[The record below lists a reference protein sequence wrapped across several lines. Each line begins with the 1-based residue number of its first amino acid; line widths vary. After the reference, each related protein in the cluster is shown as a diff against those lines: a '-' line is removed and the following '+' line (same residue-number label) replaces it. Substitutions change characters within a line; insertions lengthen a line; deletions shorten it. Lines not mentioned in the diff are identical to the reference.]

1 MKGTMLWGAA
11 VTLAMLAAS
20 PAIAAE
26 PAAPMPSVAA
36 LMALAFPGWREG
48 GAHLQTV
55 TLPHLPGGARGARGA
70 YPGWIE
76 GTNQVLAEAGPL
88 LRFDEGH
95 LTLVAGLVPAG
106 ADGKP
111 AAVQLTPMALAAY
124 RFERREGIW
133 RLAGGQDIFGF
144 RGFSGSAR
152 LRAVALSGR
161 HKAVAVEYG
170 SCFDAYCGSWLALYE
185 VDKDAVQHE
194 PAVELALSGQNVD
207 AADCARR
214 LQPLAKAPVP
224 PGGRDKPVHDDGA
237 TAGSHDCYAIT
248 GSWEVG
254 TPGDL
259 LIRYRGAIS
268 RADGQAAAI
277 DQRQVLRYGNGR
289 YRAVSGF
296 NPVPPI

>member
-1 MKGTMLWGAA
+1 MLWAAA

-70 YPGWIE
+70 YFGWIE
-76 GTNQVLAEAGPL
+76 GTNQVLAEAGPV

-124 RFERREGIW
+124 PFERREGTW

-170 SCFDAYCGSWLALYE
+170 SCFEAYCGSWLALYE
-185 VDKDAVQHE
+185 VDKGAVQHE

-214 LQPLAKAPVP
+214 LQPLVKAPAP

-268 RADGQAAAI
+268 RADGHAAAAI